1 MGHSDL
7 LGGAASDEKLN
18 LDAVEDFSGWESDDD
33 DDDDAAAV
41 DEEEEAAP
49 FGEDSDEINRSS
61 RDAPPAADED
71 GTPML

>member
-33 DDDDAAAV
+33 DDDDAA
-41 DEEEEAAP
+41 DEEEAAP

-71 GTPML
+71 GTPMLRPQ